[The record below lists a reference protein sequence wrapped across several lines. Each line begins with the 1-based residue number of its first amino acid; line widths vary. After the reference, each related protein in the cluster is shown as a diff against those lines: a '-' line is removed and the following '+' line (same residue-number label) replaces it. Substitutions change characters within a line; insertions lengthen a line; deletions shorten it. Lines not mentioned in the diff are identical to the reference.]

1 MAKTDIGP
9 RISVEGESEY
19 RKQMQRIVQQQKE
32 YAAELSSTTAALGQ
46 NSTAQERASAV
57 GNVLKKQIQNQKD
70 AISAQN
76 LMLQK
81 VVAEYGE
88 ASVQASKFR
97 TSIYNTNTE
106 LLSLKSRLSDAE
118 NGLGEF
124 ADKTKDAEDAVESL
138 DKTDAGASAF
148 DGVEKSVAKGELI
161 ASAFKTVTKAALN
174 AAMDVAKTGI
184 AYNAQI
190 EQYQVAFTNML
201 GSETAAVELLDQI
214 KEDAAKTP
222 FDTQGLVK
230 ANQYLISTGVSA
242 ESARK
247 TILALGDAVSATGG
261 GNDELSRM
269 AQNLQQIKNAGKA
282 TAADIKQFAYAGID
296 VYGLLADYTGKSTEE
311 VQKMTV
317 TYDLLTAALESAAEE
332 GGRYYDAMSTQSE
345 TMNGRL
351 STLKDNA
358 TQLAGL
364 LAEDLTTAL
373 GKIVEKANEFVLA
386 AAEGY
391 KTDGWKGLI
400 DTITDLYEP
409 IKSAKEWFEDF
420 GTSAI
425 SVLDKIGF
433 RMNKIAGSEW
443 AKQFDSYSEYQIA
456 EDRKFNAKTDYWSDY
471 YKQKDKESQK
481 RAKELI
487 DSVKDQEPVVIPGS
501 SSGSTKKTAADQQKL
516 AKSIKD
522 TSTQI
527 LEGTGN
533 IIGSIQQVTETA
545 DNTYNVYDGTTKKLK
560 GTTTETAQTI
570 TRTWTEM
577 VNGVQK
583 NYKQV
588 VKLINGVEKSSET
601 TSESVNQTLSSS
613 STNTEKLSGVDG
625 VVGTLNRTTQTT
637 QEIQKVWNE
646 STGQMEDK
654 VVSTGKVVTDT
665 FDRVKDGALEAVTQI
680 KTFDEAGNLLST
692 KEQTANVERS
702 NTSTSTKTQK
712 IYGQEGVQGALERT
726 TQTTKELQK
735 VWNEELGQYEDKMV
749 ETGKTVTDSFIRM
762 NNGIA
767 EAVTLTTTY
776 IGDQVVDTQEQIEPL
791 KEEIIGIQGTVG
803 SFSQFILD
811 LDTKLGGL
819 EQAASNLTKS
829 PLGSWFSDLAKGY
842 RASDSFFDNIDLPGL
857 IVGGLVS
864 AATGYLKGGVPGAI
878 AGAGLSI
885 VGNLLGTNLSG
896 LANESNNW
904 GADIVTG
911 MANGMKENA
920 GKLATAAAGLAA
932 QISQYI
938 HFSRPDVGP
947 LREYEKWMPDMV
959 KGMAQGITDNAYV
972 LRDAVRG
979 LSGDL
984 ETQLTYDVGRASSAL
999 TTAYNTRRISMGG
1012 VSISIYPKE
1021 GQDAEEIAQYTI
1033 DKLQMMIS
1041 SEASA
1046 NGEVPVF

>member
-19 RKQMQRIVQQQKE
+19 RKQMQNIIQQQKE
-32 YAAELSSTTAALGQ
+32 YSSELNLV
-46 NSTAQERASAV
+46 TAQLGKNATAQQKASSIAS
-57 GNVLKKQIQNQKD
+57 VLKKQIQNQES
-70 AISAQN
+70 ALSAQN
-76 LMLQK
+76 TMLQK
-81 VVAEYGE
+81 AVTKWGDASKE
-88 ASVQASKFR
+88 ASGFR
-97 TSIYNTNTE
+97 TAINKTSAE
-106 LLSLKSRLSDAE
+106 LATLKSRLSDAE

-124 ADKTKDAEDAVESL
+124 SDQTKTAGDDLAASVTAGTLAAKAYATIGSELLSAGKKVVE
-138 DKTDAGASAF
+138 AGVS
-148 DGVEKSVAKGELI
+148 
-161 ASAFKTVTKAALN
+161 
-174 AAMDVAKTGI
+174 
-184 AYNAQI
+184 YNAQL
-190 EQYQVAFTNML
+190 EQYQTALTNML
-201 GSETAAVELLDQI
+201 GSASDAENALEQI
-214 KEDAAKTP
+214 KQDAARTP
-222 FDTQGLVK
+222 FDTAGLVK
-230 ANQYLISTGVSA
+230 ANELLISTGVDADS
-242 ESARK
+242 SRK
-247 TILALGDAVSATGG
+247 VILALGDAVSATGG
-261 GNDELSRM
+261 GNEELSRM

-296 VYGLLADYTGKSTEE
+296 VYGILADYTGKSTAE

-317 TYDLLTAALESAAEE
+317 TYDVLTAALEKASDE
-332 GGRYYDAMSTQSE
+332 GGRYYNSMSTQSE
-345 TMNGRL
+345 TLNGRM
-351 STLKDNA
+351 STLTDNA

-364 LAEDLTTAL
+364 MTADLTDGIKMVVGNLNDMT
-373 GKIVEKANEFVLA
+373 VA
-386 AAEGY
+386 ATEAY
-391 KTDGWKGLI
+391 KTDGWVGL
-400 DTITDLYEP
+400 
-409 IKSAKEWFEDF
+409 AKEIASLNPLISGVISEMSALGD
-420 GTSAI
+420 GLSTIAQNAI
-425 SVLDKIGF
+425 SVLDQWSYKL
-433 RMNKIAGSEW
+433 NKALGKDAYAGY
-443 AKQFDSYSEYQIA
+443 DSY
-456 EDRKFNAKTDYWSDY
+456 EDYRSQTD
-471 YKQKDKESQK
+471 SQK
-481 RAKELI
+481 NKNRRRQEALAGKGISNQKQYDRLHPT
-487 DSVKDQEPVVIPGS
+487 VKPPT
-501 SSGSTKKTAADQQKL
+501 SSGSNTPTGSTTQKNKKAAADQKKL
-516 AKSIKD
+516 AKSV
-522 TSTQI
+522 TETNTQL

-533 IIGSIQQVTETA
+533 IVGAIKQVTETA
-545 DNTYNVYDGTTKKLK
+545 DNTYNVYDGTTKQLK
-560 GTTTETAQTI
+560 GTTQETAQTV

-613 STNTEKLSGVDG
+613 STNTEKISGVEG
-625 VVGTLNRTTQTT
+625 VEGTLNRTTQTT

-654 VVSTGKVVTDT
+654 VVSTGRVVTDT
-665 FDRVKDGALEAVTQI
+665 FNRVKDGALEAVTQI

-776 IGDQVVDTQEQIEPL
+776 IGDQVVDTQEHIEPL
-791 KEEIIGIQGTVG
+791 KEEIIGVQGTVG

-819 EQAASNLTKS
+819 EQAASNLSKS

-842 RASDSFFDNIDLPGL
+842 RASDSFFDNIDVPGL

-864 AATGYLKGGVPGAI
+864 AATGYMKGGIPGAI
-878 AGAGLSI
+878 ASAGLSI
-885 VGNLLGTNLSG
+885 VGNLIGTNLSG

-904 GADIVTG
+904 GADLVTG
-911 MANGMKENA
+911 MANGMKEA
-920 GKLATAAAGLAA
+920 GGFLATAAKGLAETVK
-932 QISQYI
+932 SFL

-947 LREYEKWMPDMV
+947 LREYEQWMPDMV
-959 KGMAQGITDNAYV
+959 KGMAKGITDNAYM

-979 LSGDL
+979 LSGQM

-1012 VSISIYPKE
+1012 VSISIYPQE

-1033 DKLQMMIS
+1033 DKLQMMIN

-1046 NGEVPVF
+1046 NGEIPVF

>member
-32 YAAELSSTTAALGQ
+32 YAAELQSATANLDRNATVQEKATTVAAVLRKQIANQESALKAQQNILSKVTSEVEDAELKTSRYQTAINKTTANLG
-46 NSTAQERASAV
+46 N
-57 GNVLKKQIQNQKD
+57 
-70 AISAQN
+70 
-76 LMLQK
+76 
-81 VVAEYGE
+81 
-88 ASVQASKFR
+88 
-97 TSIYNTNTE
+97 
-106 LLSLKSRLSDAE
+106 LKSRLYDAE

-138 DKTDAGASAF
+138 NKTDVGANTF
-148 DGVEKSVAKGELI
+148 DNIEKSVAKGELL
-161 ASAFKTVTKAALN
+161 ASAFKTVGKAALN

-190 EQYQVAFTNML
+190 EQYQVAFSNML

-230 ANQYLISTGVSA
+230 ANQYLISTGVNA
-242 ESARK
+242 ESSRK

-261 GNDELSRM
+261 GNEELSRM

-296 VYGLLADYTGKSTEE
+296 VYGILADYTGKSTEE

-345 TMNGRL
+345 TINGQWN
-351 STLKDNA
+351 TLKDNA

-364 LAEDLTTAL
+364 LTEDLTTAL
-373 GKIVEKANEFVLA
+373 GKVVSGMNDITVA
-386 AAEGY
+386 AAEAY
-391 KTDGWKGLI
+391 KEDGWIGLI
-400 DTITDLYEP
+400 NRLTGVETVANRVGAIFAG
-409 IKSAKEWFEDF
+409 IAAQAKEIFVNGNLDELKAFFNPSGNSEAYKKAYSQYLSNKNAGKKDEKYWKEY
-420 GTSAI
+420 GERLKKQYG
-425 SVLDKIGF
+425 LDK
-433 RMNKIAGSEW
+433 
-443 AKQFDSYSEYQIA
+443 
-456 EDRKFNAKTDYWSDY
+456 T
-471 YKQKDKESQK
+471 
-481 RAKELI
+481 
-487 DSVKDQEPVVIPGS
+487 PVVVPPDTNSGS
-501 SSGSTKKTAADQQKL
+501 SPKKAAADQKKL
-516 AKSIKD
+516 ADSV
-522 TSTQI
+522 TETNTQL

-533 IIGSIQQVTETA
+533 IVGAIKQVTETA
-545 DNTYNVYDGTTKKLK
+545 DNTYNVYDGTTGKLK
-560 GTTTETAQTI
+560 GTTQETAQTV
-570 TRTWTEM
+570 TQTWTEM
-577 VNGVQK
+577 VNGIQK
-583 NYKQV
+583 NYKKV
-588 VKLINGVEKSSET
+588 VTLLDGVEQSSKT
-601 TSESVNQTLSSS
+601 TVENVNQTLSSS
-613 STNTEKLSGVDG
+613 STNTEKLSGVEG
-625 VVGTLNRTTQTT
+625 VEGTLNRTTQTT

-665 FDRVKDGALEAVTQI
+665 FNRVKDGALEAVTQI

-767 EAVTLTTTY
+767 EAVTLTTKY

-791 KEEIIGIQGTVG
+791 KEEIIGVQGTVG

-819 EQAASNLTKS
+819 EQAASNLSKS

-842 RASDSFFDNIDLPGL
+842 RASDSFFDNIDVPGL

-864 AATGYLKGGVPGAI
+864 AATGYMKGGIPGAI
-878 AGAGLSI
+878 ASAGLSI
-885 VGNLLGTNLSG
+885 VGNLIGTNLSG

-904 GADIVTG
+904 GADLVTG
-911 MANGMKENA
+911 MANGMKDA
-920 GKLATAAAGLAA
+920 GRFLATAAKGLAETVK
-932 QISQYI
+932 SFL

-947 LREYEKWMPDMV
+947 LREYEQWMPDMV
-959 KGMAQGITDNAYV
+959 KGMAKGITDNAYV

-979 LSGDL
+979 LSGQM

-1012 VSISIYPKE
+1012 VRISIYPQE

-1033 DKLQMMIS
+1033 DKLQMMIN

>member
-57 GNVLKKQIQNQKD
+57 GNILRKQIQNQKD

-81 VVAEYGE
+81 AVAKYGE
-88 ASVQASKFR
+88 SSVEASKFR

-106 LLSLKSRLSDAE
+106 LQSLKSRLSDAE

-138 DKTDAGASAF
+138 NKTDAGANTF
-148 DGVEKSVAKGELI
+148 DNIEKSVAKGELI
-161 ASAFKTVTKAALN
+161 ASAFKTVGKAALN

-190 EQYQVAFTNML
+190 EQYQVAFSNML

-230 ANQYLISTGVSA
+230 ANQYLISTGVNA
-242 ESARK
+242 ESSRK

-261 GNDELSRM
+261 GNEELSRM

-296 VYGLLADYTGKSTEE
+296 VYGILADYTGKSTEE

-332 GGRYYDAMSTQSE
+332 GGRYYNAMSTQSE
-345 TMNGRL
+345 TINGQWN
-351 STLKDNA
+351 TLKDNA

-364 LAEDLTTAL
+364 LTEDLTTAL
-373 GKIVEKANEFVLA
+373 GKVVSGMNDITVA
-386 AAEGY
+386 AAEAY
-391 KTDGWKGLI
+391 KTDGWSGLI
-400 DTITDLYEP
+400 GKITGLSDVADRA
-409 IKSAKEWFEDF
+409 KSSFVGLKA
-420 GTSAI
+420 
-425 SVLDKIGF
+425 V
-433 RMNKIAGSEW
+433 
-443 AKQFDSYSEYQIA
+443 FDSFKSGEIGILHG
-456 EDRKFNAKTDYWSDY
+456 DW
-471 YKQKDKESQK
+471 
-481 RAKELI
+481 
-487 DSVKDQEPVVIPGS
+487 DSVYWNAFNNSYQNRKAGEKNEKYWKEYGERLKKQYGLDNKNETPVVVPSNTS
-501 SSGSTKKTAADQQKL
+501 SSSSPKKAAADQKKL
-516 AKSIKD
+516 ANSV
-522 TSTQI
+522 TETNTQL

-533 IIGSIQQVTETA
+533 IVGAIKQVTETA
-545 DNTYNVYDGTTKKLK
+545 DNTYNVYDGTTKQLK
-560 GTTTETAQTI
+560 GTTQETAQTV

-577 VNGVQK
+577 VDGIQK

-588 VKLINGVEKSSET
+588 VTLLDGVEQSSKTTVENVAAAGKTAVASKS
-601 TSESVNQTLSSS
+601 
-613 STNTEKLSGVDG
+613 EKIYGVDG
-625 VVGTLNRTTQTT
+625 VVG
-637 QEIQKVWNE
+637 
-646 STGQMEDK
+646 
-654 VVSTGKVVTDT
+654 
-665 FDRVKDGALEAVTQI
+665 AL
-680 KTFDEAGNLLST
+680 D
-692 KEQTANVERS
+692 
-702 NTSTSTKTQK
+702 
-712 IYGQEGVQGALERT
+712 RT
-726 TQTTKELQK
+726 TQTTKKIEQ
-735 VWNEELGQYEDKMV
+735 VID
-749 ETGKTVTDSFIRM
+749 ETTGEVKENVVSTTDVVTDSYTAIVD
-762 NNGIA
+762 GVA
-767 EAVTLTTTY
+767 QAVTRTTTY
-776 IGDQVVDTQEQIEPL
+776 VDGIVTDVQEKTNGL
-791 KEEIIGIQGTVG
+791 KTEIKGVQGTVG

-829 PLGSWFSDLAKGY
+829 PLGSWFSDLSKGY
-842 RASDSFFDNIDLPGL
+842 RASDSFFDNIDIVGL
-857 IVGGLVS
+857 ITGGVMGF
-864 AATGYLKGGVPGAI
+864 ATGFKNSGNVYGGI
-878 AGAGLSI
+878 AGAALSVI
-885 VGNLLGTNLSG
+885 GNLLGTSLSG
-896 LANESNNW
+896 LATESNNW
-904 GADIVTG
+904 GADVVKG
-911 MANGMKENA
+911 MASGMKQNA
-920 GKLATAAAGLAA
+920 GKLATAAANLAKKIA
-932 QISQYI
+932 EYI
-938 HFSRPDVGP
+938 HCSHPDIGP
-947 LREYEKWMPDMV
+947 LREYEQWMPDMV
-959 KGMAQGITDNAYV
+959 KGMAKGITDNAYV

-979 LSGDL
+979 LSGQM

-1012 VSISIYPKE
+1012 VSISIYPQE

-1033 DKLQMMIS
+1033 DKLQMMIN

-1046 NGEVPVF
+1046 NGEIPVF